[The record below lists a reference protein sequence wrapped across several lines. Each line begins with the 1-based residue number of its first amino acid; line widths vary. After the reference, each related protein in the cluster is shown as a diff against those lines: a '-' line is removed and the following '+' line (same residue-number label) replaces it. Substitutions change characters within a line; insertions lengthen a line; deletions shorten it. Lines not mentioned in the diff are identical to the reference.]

1 MDTETKKL
9 STASN
14 KLANSFGQTGIS
26 VLALVSLMTAAI
38 LNQNLWVQFG
48 IVLALVTISHLLV
61 VRTKRVIEAES
72 NELQE
77 QRSSKEIYVQQAA
90 KYWPLF
96 TLVVS
101 AAAVLFSTGAQL
113 NLSSAL
119 SVFSAGLLLTNSQAL
134 ALIIPLGVSRT
145 FQAVADLGIF
155 IRSREAFE
163 KIAKLNLVLFTKSGL
178 LTNSPTGVNSV
189 KLSTKSNFKDE
200 NKLLALVASVE
211 SLSNHAF
218 ALAIVKSASN
228 SNLRI
233 TKPKAFKEIPGFGVE
248 GTVAGKQVLVGSTA
262 LLLQRNIRMEVQEL
276 IYADESTKSGFS
288 IVCVVV
294 SGSLEAIL
302 RFTDVVKPTS
312 VNAVYQIAR
321 ERIRVGLVTG
331 DSAGTAQEKADQVK
345 IREVYAELSP
355 ELKVLFVKSQQAN
368 GALVGVIANPETNSS
383 LLEQADVSFAL
394 GFSEV
399 ASADIYVPEDDI
411 EKASEVVALSAQL
424 RKRTTLGLAF
434 AFGYGLISLGVFVA
448 IVSPLQ
454 VATPPALTALL
465 GSLSLLV
472 VAVNTFSVGKL
483 K

>member
-9 STASN
+9 SPASN

-61 VRTKRVIEAES
+61 VRIKRVIEAES
-72 NELQE
+72 NELQK

-101 AAAVLFSTGAQL
+101 AAAVLFSTGAQF

-145 FQAVADLGIF
+145 LQAAADLGIS

-294 SGSLEAIL
+294 DGTLEAIL
-302 RFTDVVKPTS
+302 RFTDVVKPSS

-321 ERIRVGLVTG
+321 ERIRVGIFTG
-331 DSAGTAQEKADQVK
+331 DSAGTAQEKANQVN
-345 IREVYAELSP
+345 ISEVYAELSP
-355 ELKVLFVKSQQAN
+355 ELKDLFISTQQAE
-368 GALVGVIANPETNSS
+368 GVLVGVIAHPETDSS
-383 LLEQADVSFAL
+383 LLKQADVGIAL
-394 GFSEV
+394 GALESD
-399 ASADIYVPEDDI
+399 SADISVSGDDP
-411 EKASEVVALSAQL
+411 EKASEVVALTSQL
-424 RKRTTLGLAF
+424 RKKTNLGLAF
-434 AFGYGLISLGVFVA
+434 AFGYGITACAVFVA
-448 IVSPLQ
+448 IMSPLQ

-465 GSLSLLV
+465 GSLSLIV
-472 VAVNTFSVGKL
+472 VVTNAYSVGKL